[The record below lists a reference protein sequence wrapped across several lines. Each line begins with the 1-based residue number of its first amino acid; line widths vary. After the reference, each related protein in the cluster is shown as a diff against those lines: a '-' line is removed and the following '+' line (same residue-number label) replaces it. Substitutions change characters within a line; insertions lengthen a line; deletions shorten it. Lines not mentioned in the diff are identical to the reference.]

1 MFLGSLV
8 VCEINHDCTGECCPT
23 CAILSI
29 FEKML
34 TTAALCSAAALV
46 LIANIIAFISRMD
59 DRFVRNTP
67 VSLKEKL
74 LD

>member
-1 MFLGSLV
+1 
-8 VCEINHDCTGECCPT
+8 
-23 CAILSI
+23 
-29 FEKML
+29 ML